1 MWTMSQIAKD
11 QSGPERTYLSG
22 GQRTDQT
29 ENIFKKSFQNPK
41 KKRTMIKLRKMLVPN
56 TPITEKVQQSTI
68 FSRNISLVVLYQF
81 RFVTAI
87 KIENQTI
94 L

>member
-41 KKRTMIKLRKMLVPN
+41 KKRTMINLRKMLVPN
-56 TPITEKVQQSTI
+56 TPITEKFQQ
-68 FSRNISLVVLYQF
+68 RISLVGIQACLCY
-81 RFVTAI
+81 I
-87 KIENQTI
+87 N
-94 L
+94 LDL